1 MISLESAQESI
12 LGGLR
17 PLATTEILPVAMAT
31 GRVPT
36 GDLNARVELPPF
48 DNASVD
54 GYAVQSADLAGA
66 GPENPVALEEVGRVS
81 AGDLPSRLVTSGTC
95 VRIFTGAI
103 VPPGADA
110 VVMQEDT
117 SRGEGG
123 LVRFMASVGPWEG
136 VRLAGGDL
144 KLGARVA
151 EAGVPLSPARV
162 GLLAATGHATV
173 SVHRRPRITLLA
185 TGNELTSPG
194 DPLVPGRIYDSN
206 RALLSAL
213 AAKDGF
219 HLVSAGLVQD
229 TPEGTM
235 AALVDA
241 ARASDVVVTTGG
253 VSVGDSDLVKAAVMA
268 LGGTVENWRL
278 ALKPGKPFAWGRF
291 ESALWFGLPGNPV
304 SAFVTWWLLVRPAL
318 RRLMGMK
325 VAHGQRLRGRLGEAV
340 GNEGERRHFMRV
352 RLDEEGRVWIA
363 GAQAS
368 HIQSG
373 LAEANGLLDVPPRSV
388 WEMGRDVEVLLLA

>member
-17 PLATTEILPVAMAT
+17 ALGTTEILPVALAT

-36 GDLNARVELPPF
+36 VDLHARVELPPF

-54 GYAVQSADLAGA
+54 GYAVQSGDLAEA
-66 GPENPVALEEVGRVS
+66 GPETPVTLNEVGRVG
-81 AGDLPSRLVTSGTC
+81 AGDLPNCLVVAGTC

-123 LVRFMASVGPWEG
+123 RVTFLAAPGPWEG

-162 GLLAATGHATV
+162 GLLAATGHATI
-173 SVHRRPRITLLA
+173 SVHRRPRIALLA

-213 AAKDGF
+213 AAEDGF
-219 HLVSAGLVQD
+219 HLVSTNLVQD

-241 ARASDVVVTTGG
+241 ARSSDVVVTTGG
-253 VSVGDSDLVKAAVMA
+253 VSVGDSDLVKAAVLA

-325 VAHGQRLRGRLGEAV
+325 DPHGRRIRARLGEPA
-340 GNEGERRHFMRV
+340 GNDGGRRHFMRV
-352 RLDEEGRVWIA
+352 RVDREGLVWIA

-373 LAEANGLLDVPPRSV
+373 LAEANALLDVPPGAS
-388 WEMGRDVEVLLLA
+388 WEAGREVDVLLL